1 MQCSLSAL
9 ASLSALDISNYF
21 IDIIAL
27 MRTIKSTGYCRL
39 VQAILP
45 RSILMQLLK
54 HYSGFSL
61 EFLKAAADTIDRS
74 IALGIETWDQ
84 IVKILG
90 KSLSKVAEEFH
101 PLLKYLEFQSSLSSS
116 SSSSLQ
122 LTELHSAKI
131 QQYLQQSITLKN
143 ISDVIKANHLKPMD
157 MDPQL
162 PLKTASLLSNDDV
175 LKVNQILSSSL
186 DYQSLH
192 RQLFNLINGFE
203 MDKRKEKLQ
212 DTLKFVLSSAS
223 STASK
228 ITIVEIVNNILIMLT
243 GIIILAL
250 LLLLPLLLLLLLLLL
265 ILLLLLLIL
274 NR

>member
-1 MQCSLSAL
+1 
-9 ASLSALDISNYF
+9 
-21 IDIIAL
+21 

-45 RSILMQLLK
+45 RSILIQLLK

-116 SSSSLQ
+116 SSSLQ
-122 LTELHSAKI
+122 LIELHPAKI

-157 MDPQL
+157 MDQQL
-162 PLKTASLLSNDDV
+162 PLKTTFLLSNDDV

-203 MDKRKEKLQ
+203 IDKRKEKLQ

-250 LLLLPLLLLLLLLLL
+250 LLLLLPLLLLLLLLLL
-265 ILLLLLLIL
+265 L
-274 NR
+274 